1 MRSPIKWFGG
11 KGRMA
16 AKILKLF
23 PPHRVY
29 VEPFGGGAGVLFAK
43 EPSPVEIYND
53 VNSGL
58 VNLFRV
64 LRDPKQFEQFQRLVS
79 LTPYSREE
87 VCSYRETWEKCDED
101 LERAYRWFV
110 VARLSFGGY
119 FGHSWGFA
127 VRASN
132 RGMSETCST
141 WLSAI
146 EGLPQ
151 VHARLMRVQ
160 IEHSDFRRI
169 IATYDTPETLF
180 YCDPPYI
187 PATRKSGRYKHEMTA
202 EDHEELVALI
212 LGVKGAVVLSGYRH
226 SAYDALER
234 AGWQRHDYGTTCSA
248 AGRTRATGMQGK
260 GAALRMQPRTE
271 SIWISP
277 RAASAKS
284 RSTDLPL
291 QLDHAQ
297 GAVSP

>member
-1 MRSPIKWFGG
+1 
-11 KGRMA
+11 MA

-29 VEPFGGGAGVLFAK
+29 VEPFGGGASLLFAK
-43 EPSPVEIYND
+43 KPSPVEIYND
-53 VNSGL
+53 VDSGL
-58 VNLFRV
+58 VDLFRV
-64 LRDPKQFEQFQRLVS
+64 LRDPTRFEQFQRLVS

-87 VCSYRETWEKCDED
+87 YCFCRETWEKCDED
-101 LERAYRWFV
+101 IERAYRWFV
-110 VARLSFGGY
+110 VARMSFGGR
-119 FGHSWGFA
+119 FGRSWGFA
-127 VRASN
+127 VSKSS
-132 RGMSETCST
+132 RGMSSECSS
-141 WLSAI
+141 WLGAI

-151 VHARLMRVQ
+151 VHGRLMRVQ

-180 YCDPPYI
+180 YCDPPYM
-187 PATRKSGRYKHEMTA
+187 PATRKSGGYRHEMTA

-212 LGVKGAVVLSGYRH
+212 LGVKGMALLSGYRH

-248 AGRTRATGMQGK
+248 AGRTRATGIRGK
-260 GAALRMQPRTE
+260 GAMLRMQPRTE

-284 RSTDLPL
+284 RTAELPL
-291 QLDHAQ
+291 QIDHAQ
-297 GAVSP
+297 GAASP